1 MQLHVPLRRL
11 EDAPREIHQGAL
23 ALWLFLRAH
32 PDPPTA
38 EPALETHT
46 RSGRTSRTGYGSEAI
61 IRGKHELPL
70 KLAPKQEQVNA
81 SLQQDRR
88 DGEIPNLYDVKVRQP
103 RH

>member
-1 MQLHVPLRRL
+1 MQLHEPGRRR
-11 EDAPREIHQGAL
+11 EYPAREIHQGAL

-46 RSGRTSRTGYGSEAI
+46 RSGRTSRTGYGSDAT
-61 IRGKHELPL
+61 IRGKHQLPL
-70 KLAPKQEQVNA
+70 KLAPGQEQVNA

-88 DGEIPNLYDVKVRQP
+88 DGEIPNLFDVKVRQP
-103 RH
+103 R